1 MKFLSHCIKLCHDS
15 DRKTIIISK
24 REGESNVKDIATT
37 KPDRTVLY
45 VSIAIVLIF
54 TLLGALFPD
63 GTGKVIYAVN
73 SFLCNDLGW
82 MYLLFTAFFL
92 FFGFGIAFSRY
103 GKIRLGKD
111 DDKPEF
117 SNFQWFAL
125 LFGGGIGIGLVF
137 WSVAEP
143 MMHYATG
150 PMDDPYTAEAMR
162 TAIRLTFMHEGVHC
176 WGLFGVCGLSLAYFQ
191 YRKGLPFLISSA
203 FYPLIGE
210 RIHGPLGKTI
220 DIIAVFATVFGIST
234 SLGLGAMQISG
245 GISYIWGVETNSI
258 TTALIIAGITAIFTL
273 ATVSGLHKMMAK
285 VVNLKVWLSIIF
297 MVFLLVFGGFVF
309 IMQTMTDT
317 LGAYI
322 STFFNQTFWY
332 GDPEWLSS
340 WTVFY
345 WAWWIAWAPFC
356 GQFFARVSKGRTVR
370 EMILGGT
377 LLPAGFSFLWI
388 CIYAAAGFN
397 ADAAS
402 GGLISQAVNVD
413 YTTALFALLQQL
425 PAYWLMA
432 PLALVLVVLCFV
444 GAADSATFV
453 LPMLTMGGD
462 MNPPKKA
469 RAFWGIAQGAVTIV
483 LILIGGSAA
492 LKVLQTA
499 SVAAAFPFMFVML
512 FMCIG
517 VWKSLRQ
524 EFMTPEQLAAPKEKL
539 FGRKKAAEAE

>member
-1 MKFLSHCIKLCHDS
+1 MERKL
-15 DRKTIIISK
+15 
-24 REGESNVKDIATT
+24 GENK
-37 KPDRTVLY
+37 KNRTVLY
-45 VSIAIVLIF
+45 VSIAIVLCF
-54 TLLGALFPD
+54 TLVGALFPD
-63 GTGKVIYAVN
+63 GTGKVIYAIN
-73 SFLCNDLGW
+73 AFLCDDLGW

-92 FFGFGIAFSRY
+92 CFGFAIAFSRY
-103 GKIRLGKD
+103 GKVRLGKD

-117 SNFQWFAL
+117 GNFQWFAM

-143 MMHYATG
+143 MLHYASG
-150 PMDDPYTAEAMR
+150 PMNEPLTAEAMR
-162 TAIRLTFMHEGVHC
+162 TALRITFMHEGVHC
-176 WGLFGVCGLSLAYFQ
+176 WALFAVCGLALGYFQ

-203 FYPLIGE
+203 FYPLIGD
-210 RIHGPLGKTI
+210 RIYGPIGKTI

-245 GISYIWGVETNSI
+245 GINYIWGIDTTSV

-285 VVNLKVWLSIIF
+285 VVNLKVWLSIAF
-297 MVFLLVFGGFVF
+297 MVFILIFGGTVY

-322 STFFNQTFWY
+322 STFINQTFWY
-332 GDPEWLSS
+332 GNPKWLSS

-377 LLPAGFSFLWI
+377 LLPAGFCFLWI
-388 CIYAAAGFN
+388 MIYGGAAFHIDAATGGVIAAAVE
-397 ADAAS
+397 A
-402 GGLISQAVNVD
+402 D
-413 YTTALFALLQQL
+413 YTTALFALLQQMPL
-425 PAYWLMA
+425 YIITA
-432 PLALVLVVLCFV
+432 PLALILIVLCFV

-462 MNPPKKA
+462 MNPSKKS
-469 RAFWGIAQGAVTIV
+469 RAFWGVSQGAVTIV
-483 LILIGGSAA
+483 LILIGGQSA

-499 SVAAAFPFMFVML
+499 SVAAAFPFMFIML
-512 FMCIG
+512 FMCFG
-517 VWKSLRQ
+517 VWKALRQ
-524 EFMTPEQLAAPKEKL
+524 EFQPTLGPRNKKVAQDAAP
-539 FGRKKAAEAE
+539 AEEETMAVSE